1 MIENH
6 LNLINWPN
14 NKNDFL
20 IIIYIAF
27 VPSLIAQ
34 LFFIRGVELIGADK
48 ASLFINLVPVFSAFL
63 GIIILNE
70 KLQFFHLVSLIVI
83 LFGIYL
89 FMVLGE
95 NYKKRKI

>member
-1 MIENH
+1 MI
-6 LNLINWPN
+6 
-14 NKNDFL
+14 FF
-20 IIIYIAF
+20 IIIYIAL

-70 KLQFFHLVSLIVI
+70 KLQIFSLVFFDSDIIWDLLVY
-83 LFGIYL
+83 GIR
-89 FMVLGE
+89 
-95 NYKKRKI
+95 RKL